1 MTKGNNDT
9 IASWELSNT
18 RALAIRTLE
27 RVQNGAYSN
36 LQLNQMIKQSKLEG
50 RDVTLLTTIVY
61 GVIQRRMTLEFWL
74 KPFVKDPNKL
84 DPWVRELLYTAIFQ
98 LAFLDKVPKHAIFDE
113 TITIAK
119 RRGHDG
125 VRKFVTGVL
134 HAIDRQGLA
143 EFETIADPIE
153 RLSIETS
160 LPQWL
165 IKQLEQELG
174 FEKMEKIARSVNDAP
189 AQSARVNLAVTTVSA
204 AIERLI
210 EEGFAVERSKVA
222 PEALIL
228 HGGHVASSESFQDG
242 WVTLQD
248 ESAMLMAP
256 SLQIQ
261 PADQVLDAA
270 AAPGG
275 KTTQIATYLD
285 ATLGGKVTAL
295 DIHDHKV
302 ALINQNAERLHVADR
317 IEALKLD
324 ARKVDEQF
332 ADQTFDRVLVD
343 APCSG
348 FGLLRRKPEI
358 RYGKTMA
365 DSMSLQKVQTAI
377 LDAVADKLKVGG
389 RLVYGTCTIL
399 RIENEDVIDQFLA
412 KHTEFKLVP
421 TYTEFGLNASDDRG
435 MVHMFPDDFASDG
448 FFIATLEKQA

>member
-275 KTTQIATYLD
+275 KTT
-285 ATLGGKVTAL
+285 
-295 DIHDHKV
+295 
-302 ALINQNAERLHVADR
+302 
-317 IEALKLD
+317 
-324 ARKVDEQF
+324 
-332 ADQTFDRVLVD
+332 
-343 APCSG
+343 
-348 FGLLRRKPEI
+348 
-358 RYGKTMA
+358 
-365 DSMSLQKVQTAI
+365 
-377 LDAVADKLKVGG
+377 
-389 RLVYGTCTIL
+389 
-399 RIENEDVIDQFLA
+399 
-412 KHTEFKLVP
+412 
-421 TYTEFGLNASDDRG
+421 
-435 MVHMFPDDFASDG
+435 
-448 FFIATLEKQA
+448 